1 MTRSDF
7 PAKTGY
13 NGWGGTPRVSSARA
27 SAAVRLAR
35 QGQVRQLYRANLAMV
50 IEIDLAAIRRSPNM
64 KR

>member
-7 PAKTGY
+7 LAKTGY
-13 NGWGGTPRVSSARA
+13 NVGGGTPRVSSAKA
-27 SAAVRLAR
+27 SASVRLAR
-35 QGQVRQLYRANLAMV
+35 QGQVRRLYRANLAMV